1 MRQFFKYVLATIVGL
16 LLFSV
21 VSFFLFVGIISAIG
35 AASDNETAVKEK
47 SVLKLNLNNPIQE
60 VGVENPFEGFGPFN
74 STGDVIGLIGLKEAL
89 ANAALDPNI
98 KGIYFQAEYPQAG
111 WATLEEVRNALLEF
125 RKSKKFV
132 YAYGEVMT
140 EKGYYLASAADNI
153 YLNPAGALEWNGLEA
168 EYTFFKGTLDK
179 LNIKPVI
186 FRVGEFK
193 SAVEPFILDK
203 MSEASKKQTASFLN
217 SVNDHFIAKVA
228 ASRNLDAATLKKLA
242 DDLTIR
248 TPADALKAKLVTN
261 VAYYDQVESDMR
273 KKLGIEEK
281 KKIDFVALGKY
292 EKAKKYVEEG
302 SLKNRIAV
310 IITQGEIVS
319 GKDDDNIASDRVA
332 EQIRKAR
339 LDDKVKAIV
348 LRINS
353 PGGSALA
360 SDVMWREIQLAR
372 QAKPVIASMSDY
384 AASGGYYMAMGC
396 NQIVAQPNTIT
407 GSIGIFGMLFNTEGF
422 FRDKLGMTY
431 DRVETNQYADFPS
444 LTREMSDF
452 EKGVLQQSVER
463 GYAIFTTKA
472 AQGRKMP
479 VDSLRKLA
487 SGRVWT
493 GSQAKA
499 NGLVDKL
506 GGLEDAVK
514 LAAQAAKLKEGDY
527 RVRYT
532 PEKKNAIEELMKE
545 FTGGD
550 EEARLSAQLGD
561 LAPYLQYL
569 KKLKNMQGVQA
580 RMPFELD
587 IK

>member
-16 LLFSV
+16 LLFSIV
-21 VSFFLFVGIISAIG
+21 FVFLFIGIISAVG
-35 AASDNETAVKEK
+35 AASDNEVAVKEN
-47 SVLKLNLNNPIQE
+47 SVLKLDLNDPIQE
-60 VGVENPFEGFGPFN
+60 IGVDNPFGDFGMGG
-74 STGDVIGLIGLKEAL
+74 SGGDVIGLLDLRKAL
-89 ANAALDPNI
+89 SNAALDPNI
-98 KGIYFQAEYPQAG
+98 KGIYIQAEYPQAG

-125 RKSKKFV
+125 RKSKKFI

-140 EKGYYLASAADNI
+140 EKGYYLASVADQI
-153 YLNPAGALEWNGLEA
+153 YLNPAGSLEWNGLEA
-168 EYTFFKGTLDK
+168 EYTFFKGTLEK

-186 FRVGEFK
+186 FRVGEYK

-203 MSEASKKQTASFLN
+203 MSEASKRQTASFLN
-217 SVNDHFIAKVA
+217 SVNDHFLANVA
-228 ASRNLDAATLKKLA
+228 ASRRLNAATIKQLA
-242 DDLTIR
+242 DNLGVR
-248 TPADALKAKLVTN
+248 TPADALKAKLLIEQEFELELE
-261 VAYYDQVESDMR
+261 A
-273 KKLGIEEK
+273 KKIEAPGITER
-281 KKIDFVALGKY
+281 KKIDFITLGKY
-292 EKAKKYVEEG
+292 EKAKSYLKEG
-302 SLKNRIAV
+302 PLSNRIAV
-310 IITQGEIVS
+310 IITEGEIVS
-319 GKDDDNIASDRVA
+319 GNDKDNIASDRVA

-339 LDDKVKAIV
+339 LDDQVKAIV
-348 LRINS
+348 MRINS

-431 DRVETNQYADFPS
+431 DRVETNPYADFPS
-444 LTREMSDF
+444 LTREMSAF

-463 GYAIFTTKA
+463 GYNLFTLKA

-493 GSQAKA
+493 GTQAKA

-506 GGLEDAVK
+506 GGLDEAIR

-532 PEKKNAIEELMKE
+532 PEKKNAFEEIIKE
-545 FTGGD
+545 FTGD
-550 EEARLSAQLGD
+550 EDARLTAQLGD
-561 LAPYLQYL
+561 LAPYVQYL
-569 KKLKNMQGVQA
+569 KKLKHMEGVQA
-580 RMPFELD
+580 RMPFELE
-587 IK
+587 IR